1 MGRQAVVF
9 NRSLAEMAKILNSTL
24 TAGEKLHAL
33 VQSASRALGVRGCS
47 LMLLDAKKRKLIH
60 AATYGLSDRY
70 VRSGLVDVDK
80 SMPEIMEGKTAL
92 VVDATS
98 DPRVQF
104 AEMARQER
112 IASILGVPVVSGGN
126 IVGSLRAYNRIRREF
141 TEAEEEYLVTVANL
155 IATVLE
161 PGGAPAAEGAAAA
174 TGRTRATGRAARSPI
189 KRVTFAH
196 PSEEEFARLLDFYQI
211 EWVYEPRSFMLEW
224 EGDKVTEMFT
234 PDFYLPALD
243 LYIEMTTLKPGLTS
257 AKNRK
262 VRRLRELYP
271 NVKIKL
277 LARRD
282 YDRLVAKYGHGPL
295 AGAKTEGVG
304 RILFSADQIQM
315 RVRQLAKEISRDY
328 QGRRILLVG
337 VLRGMLCFM
346 ADLMRYLEVP
356 ADVDFMALSYYGGED
371 GGEAVRITKDLD
383 VKPSDRHVLLVEDIV
398 DTGMTLTFVLAH
410 LEAYRPASLA
420 VCTLLD
426 KKVRRLT
433 DVPLAYVGFEVP
445 DEFLVGY
452 GLDYREEYR
461 NLPFIALIKQEVRQD
476 ESAGSPVT
484 EPTAAGHPA
493 GGNKEP

>member
-9 NRSLAEMAKILNSTL
+9 NRSLAEMAKVLNSSL
-24 TAGEKLHAL
+24 TPGEKLHAL

-47 LMLLDAKKRKLIH
+47 LMLLDAKKSKLIH

-70 VRSGLVDVDK
+70 VRAGLVDVDK
-80 SMPEIMEGKTAL
+80 SLPEIMEGKTAV

-98 DPRVQF
+98 DPRLQF
-104 AEMARQER
+104 ADMARQER
-112 IASILGVPVVSGGN
+112 IASILGVPVVCGGN

-141 TEAEEEYLVTVANL
+141 TEAEEEYLITVANL

-161 PGGAPAAEGAAAA
+161 CSVPAAEPAGEA
-174 TGRTRATGRAARSPI
+174 GQPRAPRRAARSPI
-189 KRVTFAH
+189 KTVTFAH

-271 NVKIKL
+271 EVKIKL

-295 AGAKTEGVG
+295 AGSKTEGVG

-315 RVRQLAKEISRDY
+315 RVRQLAKDISRDY

-356 ADVDFMALSYYGGED
+356 ADVDFMALSYFGGED
-371 GGEAVRITKDLD
+371 GGEEVRITKDLD
-383 VKPSDRHVLLVEDIV
+383 VRPTGRHVVLVEDIV
-398 DTGMTLTFVLAH
+398 DTGMTLTYVLAH
-410 LEAYRPASLA
+410 LGAYQPASLA

-426 KKVRRLT
+426 KRVRRLT
-433 DVPLAYVGFEVP
+433 DVPLAYIGFEVP

-461 NLPFIALIKQEVRQD
+461 NLPFIALVKQEARKD
-476 ESAGSPVT
+476 ETSAADT
-484 EPTAAGHPA
+484 TTAGQ
-493 GGNKEP
+493 

>member
-9 NRSLAEMAKILNSTL
+9 NRSLAEMARALNSNL
-24 TAGEKLHAL
+24 TAGEKLHCL
-33 VQSASRALGVRGCS
+33 VQAASRALGVRGCS
-47 LMLLDAKKRKLIH
+47 LMLLDAKRKKLIH
-60 AATYGLSDRY
+60 TATYGLSDRY
-70 VRSGLVDVDK
+70 VRAGPVDADK
-80 SMPEIMEGKTAL
+80 SLPEIMEGKTAV
-92 VVDATS
+92 VVDTAS
-98 DPRVQF
+98 DPRIQF
-104 AEMARQER
+104 ADMARQER
-112 IASILGVPVVSGGN
+112 IASIIGVPVVCRGR

-141 TEAEEEYLVTVANL
+141 TAAEEEYLITVADL
-155 IATVLE
+155 VATVLE
-161 PGGAPAAEGAAAA
+161 SSGAPVSAEGSALAE
-174 TGRTRATGRAARSPI
+174 TKTPPSRAPARSPI
-189 KRVTFAH
+189 KTVSFAH

-257 AKNRK
+257 EKNRK

-271 NVKIKL
+271 DTKIKL

-315 RVRQLAKEISRDY
+315 RVRQLATEISQDY

-337 VLRGMLCFM
+337 VLRGVLCFM

-356 ADVDFMALSYYGGED
+356 ADVDFMALSYYGVGD
-371 GGEAVRITKDLD
+371 GGEAVHITKDLG
-383 VKPSDRHVLLVEDIV
+383 VTPNGRHVLLVEDIV
-398 DTGMTLTFVLAH
+398 DTGMTLSFVLAH
-410 LEAYRPASLA
+410 LEAHHPASLA

-433 DVPLAYVGFEVP
+433 DVPLAYIGFEVP

-461 NLPFIALIKQEVRQD
+461 NLPFIALVKQEAKKG
-476 ESAGSPVT
+476 E
-484 EPTAAGHPA
+484 AAG
-493 GGNKEP
+493 

>member
-1 MGRQAVVF
+1 LGRQAIVF
-9 NRSLAEMAKILNSTL
+9 SKSLGEMAGALNSSL
-24 TAGEKLHAL
+24 TAAEKLNCL
-33 VQSASRALGVRGCS
+33 VQVASRALGVRGCS
-47 LMLLDAKKRKLIH
+47 LMLLDAKRKKLIH
-60 AATYGLSDRY
+60 AATHGLSDRY
-70 VRSGLVDVDK
+70 VRAGVVEADK
-80 SMPEIMEGKTAL
+80 SLPEIMEGKTA
-92 VVDATS
+92 VVTDTAS
-98 DPRVQF
+98 DPRIQF
-104 AEMARQER
+104 GDMARREH
-112 IASILGVPVVSGGN
+112 IASIIGVPVICRGK

-141 TEAEEEYLVTVANL
+141 TIAEEEFLVTVANL
-155 IATVLE
+155 VATVLE
-161 PGGAPAAEGAAAA
+161 SSGASRLAEGSASAG
-174 TGRTRATGRAARSPI
+174 TRTTFDSAMRSPV
-189 KRVTFAH
+189 RAVSFAH
-196 PSEEEFARLLDFYQI
+196 PSEEDFARLLDFYQI

-234 PDFYLPALD
+234 PDFYLPGLD

-257 AKNRK
+257 EKNRK

-271 NVKIKL
+271 DTKIKL

-282 YDRLVAKYGHGPL
+282 YDHLLAKYGHGPL

-328 QGRRILLVG
+328 EGRRILLVG

-356 ADVDFMALSYYGGED
+356 ADVDFMAISYYGAGI
-371 GGEAVRITKDLD
+371 GGEAVHITKDLD
-383 VKPSDRHVLLVEDIV
+383 VTPKGRHVVLVEDIV
-398 DTGMTLTFVLAH
+398 DTGMTLSFILAH
-410 LEAYRPASLA
+410 LEARHPASLA

-461 NLPFIALIKQEVRQD
+461 NLPFIALVRQQGRD
-476 ESAGSPVT
+476 GGSAG
-484 EPTAAGHPA
+484 
-493 GGNKEP
+493 

>member
-9 NRSLAEMAKILNSTL
+9 NRSLAEMAKVLNSAL

-70 VRSGLVDVDK
+70 VRAGLVDVDK
-80 SMPEIMEGKTAL
+80 SLPEIMEGKTAV
-92 VVDATS
+92 VVDAAS
-98 DPRVQF
+98 DPRLQF

-126 IVGSLRAYNRIRREF
+126 MVGSLRAYNRIRREF
-141 TEAEEEYLVTVANL
+141 TEAEEEYLITVANL

-161 PGGAPAAEGAAAA
+161 CGAPAAEQAPAAGKAPA
-174 TGRTRATGRAARSPI
+174 PRRAARSPI
-189 KRVTFAH
+189 KTVTFAH
-196 PSEEEFARLLDFYQI
+196 PSEDEFARLLDFYQI

-271 NVKIKL
+271 DVKIKL

-304 RILFSADQIQM
+304 RILLSADQIQM

-328 QGRRILLVG
+328 QGRRILLAG

-356 ADVDFMALSYYGGED
+356 ADVDFMALSYYGGD

-383 VKPSDRHVLLVEDIV
+383 ITPTDRHVLLVEDIV

-433 DVPLAYVGFEVP
+433 DVPLAYIGFEVP

-461 NLPFIALIKQEVRQD
+461 NLPFIALVKQEVKKDEAAPPADRQ
-476 ESAGSPVT
+476 
-484 EPTAAGHPA
+484 
-493 GGNKEP
+493 